1 MGSSGGG
8 DAAASATCSDRS
20 SSTWASTRAPR
31 VSTTIAGRLFSA
43 DSPTFRSG
51 QVGSSRDFF
60 DDELEE
66 LFQSTIGSHARAV
79 RLRRLM
85 QEDDELLTRR
95 EAADRAGVTSGT
107 IRLWERAGRLH
118 AIPTGDRR
126 LGPLFSA
133 KEIEQAMRR
142 SAVLRAASSMEAISH
157 NAVEVQPSDDA
168 PGIVA
173 ARAATGVFGP
183 DAERA
188 AAELEAATVESEID
202 VERETAG
209 AAEAALAGRRGR
221 GRPPAVLIRERLLRG
236 SGWVLLGT
244 AGATI
249 LGTAATGLIAHVLGK
264 NSFGVYSLA
273 FSIATIGGTL
283 SQLGME
289 RAVVRLVAAAL
300 GTDLPGPRTQDVAVG
315 VHVGT
320 RRIGLPGA
328 AAGLR
333 ARRLLGHDPVPL
345 AALAQVMEFV
355 AIWVIAAAFQS
366 LFAESFR
373 SFQRFWLATLFN
385 GLMFDVVAVLVFG
398 WLFLQHRHIT
408 VAHAILLTVGA
419 ITVSLRDRRRAPREA
434 LRLAAR
440 PGRHPVPR
448 AVRRGLAAAR
458 LQHGHVPG
466 GHRRRPVGGRLAG
479 LQGRRGAVRR
489 GLEAGV
495 LRRDGRSSSRRRS
508 CRRSSPSC
516 GRRGR
521 RQQLEKALREVAT
534 LAGLPAPGGAAA
546 CSSSPG
552 DGSWRL
558 VYGPA
563 FAAGATVLA
572 ILSSARLVAV
582 ITGNSGVA
590 LCR

>member
-1 MGSSGGG
+1 
-8 DAAASATCSDRS
+8 
-20 SSTWASTRAPR
+20 
-31 VSTTIAGRLFSA
+31 
-43 DSPTFRSG
+43 
-51 QVGSSRDFF
+51 
-60 DDELEE
+60 
-66 LFQSTIGSHARAV
+66 
-79 RLRRLM
+79 M
-85 QEDDELLTRR
+85 QDDDELLTRR

-126 LGPLFSA
+126 MGPLFSA

-173 ARAATGVFGP
+173 DRARARVFAP
-183 DAERA
+183 EAERK

-221 GRPPAVLIRERLLRG
+221 GGRPPAVLIRERLLKG

-264 NSFGVYSLA
+264 DSFGVYSLG

-300 GTDLPGPRTQDVAVG
+300 GTDLPG
-315 VHVGT
+315 
-320 RRIGLPGA
+320 
-328 AAGLR
+328 R
-333 ARRLLGHDPVPL
+333 ARKTLRLVFTSALIGSAFLALLLVFGLGDFL
-345 AALAQVMEFV
+345 AKTLFHSEQLAQVMQFV

-366 LFAESFR
+366 LLAESFR

-398 WLFLQHRHIT
+398 WLFIQHRHIT

-419 ITVSLRDRRRAPREA
+419 ITVSSVIAAVLLAKRYASLHGPGDIRFRELFDVAWPLLGFNMATFLVGTGVDLWVVGSIASKGDVA
-434 LRLAAR
+434 LY
-440 PGRHPVPR
+440 
-448 AVRRGLAAAR
+448 AAASK
-458 LQHGHVPG
+458 LVFYVGTAFIIASQVVP
-466 GHRRRPVGGRLAG
+466 PIIAELWA
-479 LQGRRGAVRR
+479 QGK
-489 GLEAGV
+489 
-495 LRRDGRSSSRRRS
+495 
-508 CRRSSPSC
+508 
-516 GRRGR
+516 

-534 LAGLPAPGGAAA
+534 LAGLPALVVLLVFVFAGESVMGV
-546 CSSSPG
+546 
-552 DGSWRL
+552 

-563 FAAGATVLA
+563 FRAGATVLA
-572 ILSSARLVAV
+572 ILSTARLVAV

-590 LCR
+590 LQMTGYQRTMFYLTIFTGACSLTAEIVFGHLYGLNGVAWSTAAAQIMQNLLQLGFAKRRLGIWTQAELSLRPFIALARRTT

>member
-1 MGSSGGG
+1 
-8 DAAASATCSDRS
+8 
-20 SSTWASTRAPR
+20 
-31 VSTTIAGRLFSA
+31 
-43 DSPTFRSG
+43 
-51 QVGSSRDFF
+51 
-60 DDELEE
+60 
-66 LFQSTIGSHARAV
+66 
-79 RLRRLM
+79 M

-168 PGIVA
+168 PGLVA

-183 DAERA
+183 DAETV
-188 AAELEAATVESEID
+188 AELEASTVESEID

-249 LGTAATGLIAHVLGK
+249 LGTVATGLIAHVLGK
-264 NSFGVYSLA
+264 NSFGVYSLG

-300 GTDLPGPRTQDVAVG
+300 GTDLPG
-315 VHVGT
+315 
-320 RRIGLPGA
+320 
-328 AAGLR
+328 R
-333 ARRLLGHDPVPL
+333 ARKTLRLVFTSALVGSAFLALLLVFGLGDFL
-345 AALAQVMEFV
+345 ATTLFHSQQLAQVMQFV

-366 LFAESFR
+366 LLAESFR

-398 WLFLQHRHIT
+398 WLFIQHRHIT

-419 ITVSLRDRRRAPREA
+419 ITVSSVIAAVLLAKRYASLHGPGDIRFRELFDVAWPLLGFNMATFLVGTGVDLWVVGSLASKGDVA
-434 LRLAAR
+434 LY
-440 PGRHPVPR
+440 
-448 AVRRGLAAAR
+448 AAASK
-458 LQHGHVPG
+458 LVFYVGTAFIIASQVVP
-466 GHRRRPVGGRLAG
+466 PIIAELWA
-479 LQGRRGAVRR
+479 QGK
-489 GLEAGV
+489 
-495 LRRDGRSSSRRRS
+495 
-508 CRRSSPSC
+508 
-516 GRRGR
+516 
-521 RQQLEKALREVAT
+521 RQQLERALREVAT
-534 LAGLPAPGGAAA
+534 LAGLPALIVLGVFVFAGEWVM
-546 CSSSPG
+546 G
-552 DGSWRL
+552 V

-563 FAAGATVLA
+563 FREGATVLA

-590 LCR
+590 LQMTGYQRTMFYLTIFTGVCSLTAEIVFGNLYGLNGVAWSTAAAQIMQNLLQLGFAKRKLGIWTQAELSLRPFIALARRAA